1 MLSSTLNKD
10 NQEYAKLS
18 NSKHTKYHI
27 YKENEETIDKRTFVY
42 CFIGNIIESIMM
54 EKRSPNLVPV
64 ITLATVHKLPTIR
77 GTPIMKEL
85 SNIKRIKGY
94 DEELL
99 FELEWR
105 RNRNILNDRKLIVKY
120 DR

>member
-1 MLSSTLNKD
+1 
-10 NQEYAKLS
+10 
-18 NSKHTKYHI
+18 
-27 YKENEETIDKRTFVY
+27 
-42 CFIGNIIESIMM
+42 
-54 EKRSPNLVPV
+54 
-64 ITLATVHKLPTIR
+64 
-77 GTPIMKEL
+77 MKEL

-99 FELEWR
+99 FESEWR